1 MEAALQVAM
10 SEIAEL
16 TERVYTGL
24 ALSPPLAEGR
34 TPVLVIMS
42 GLPGSGKT
50 HFARLLCQAGSLT
63 YIGSDPVRAALFPQ
77 PAYTPQENRVV
88 FDVVDALLWRL
99 LRQRRHTLYDA
110 VNLSET
116 RRETLRRLAYDAGAR
131 PLTILVTAPQ
141 EVIRQRLATR
151 AAHANPRPGD
161 SQADYEVYLR
171 LAPRAERIAHE
182 HIVVDTSTDL
192 TPALERVLTAIEERS
207 HPRGQ

>member
-1 MEAALQVAM
+1 MPDIGALAEQVYAAL
-10 SEIAEL
+10 
-16 TERVYTGL
+16 T
-24 ALSPPLAEGR
+24 LSPPLEEGR
-34 TPVLVIMS
+34 TPVLVIMT

-50 HFARLLCQAGSLT
+50 HFARLLCEAGPFT
-63 YIGSDPVRAALFPQ
+63 YIGSDAVRAMLFPQ
-77 PAYTPQENRVV
+77 PAYTPPENRIV

-131 PLTILVTAPQ
+131 PLTVLTTAPE
-141 EVIRQRLATR
+141 EVIRERLAAR
-151 AAHANPRPGD
+151 AAQANPRPGD

-182 HIVVDTSTDL
+182 HIVVDTSADL
-192 TPALERVLTAIEERS
+192 NAALARVLAAVEERS
-207 HPRGQ
+207 ASS